1 MKGKNILIT
10 GGMGF
15 IGPTIINRLCRNNKV
30 TVVDRLDY
38 GIAPILKRS
47 VDKEFEFIKAD
58 LSEISEIHERIES
71 DEFEII
77 IHMASM
83 SLIPV
88 CENRPNFAYQSNTLS
103 PLNIL
108 KRINNHAVFLNFS
121 TSAVYSPANQN
132 HSEDDHYDPIDIYG
146 WTKKH
151 TEELACFYSKKLD
164 FPVIN
169 IRLANA
175 VGYGE
180 TNLKLLGEILSQI
193 KEGNNEIKLGN
204 LTPRRD
210 YIHIED
216 IAWSLEKLIDSNYV
230 KNGDLQSFNIGTGY
244 DPISVKEVFDLIND
258 SMGGELKLIEDRTR
272 KRPPEQERELLAIDV
287 SKLKKVLPDYKP
299 KRIEEWIGDLAMDP
313 GLRIGE
319 AFSDDIY
326 LKEK

>member
-1 MKGKNILIT
+1 MEDKNILIT

-15 IGPTIINRLCRNNKV
+15 IGPTIIENLSRNNNV
-30 TVVDRLDY
+30 VVVDRLDY
-38 GIAPILKRS
+38 GIAPILKAK
-47 VDKEFEFIKAD
+47 VDKEFELIKED
-58 LSEISEIHERIES
+58 LSEISEVHQRIQ
-71 DEFEII
+71 DGEFEII

-88 CENRPNFAYQSNTLS
+88 CENRPNFAYRSNTIS

-108 KRINNHAVFLNFS
+108 RRIHNHAVFLNFS
-121 TSAVYSPANQN
+121 TSAVYAPANSN
-132 HSEDDHYDPIDIYG
+132 HGEDDYYDPIDIYG

-151 TEELACFYSKKLD
+151 TEELACFYSKKFD

-180 TNLKLLGEILSQI
+180 TNLKLFGEILAQI
-193 KEGNNEIKLGN
+193 EKGNNEIMLGN
-204 LTPRRD
+204 LTPKRD

-216 IAWSLEKLIDSNYV
+216 IAWVVENLIDSNYV
-230 KNGDLQSFNIGTGY
+230 KNGDMQSFNVGTGY
-244 DPISVKEVFDLIND
+244 DPISVLEVFNLINQAFN
-258 SMGGELKLIEDRTR
+258 GKLKLIEDKSR
-272 KRPPEQERELLAIDV
+272 KRPIEQERELLAINV
-287 SKLKKVLPDYKP
+287 SKLKNILPNYKP
-299 KRIEEWIGDLAMDP
+299 KMIQEWIRGLALDP

-326 LKEK
+326 LKE

>member
-15 IGPTIINRLCRNNKV
+15 IGPTIINRLYKNNKV

-71 DEFEII
+71 GEFEII

-88 CENRPNFAYQSNTLS
+88 CENRPNFAYRSNTLS

-244 DPISVKEVFDLIND
+244 EPITVKEVFDLIND

-299 KRIEEWIGDLAMDP
+299 KRIEEWIGDLAIDP